1 MKKIASNM
9 YEDSITVINQYEDYI
24 DVIFEDDS
32 CMIYADRVKLNESWV
47 D

>member
-1 MKKIASNM
+1 M
-9 YEDSITVINQYEDYI
+9 YEDSITEINQYDGCI